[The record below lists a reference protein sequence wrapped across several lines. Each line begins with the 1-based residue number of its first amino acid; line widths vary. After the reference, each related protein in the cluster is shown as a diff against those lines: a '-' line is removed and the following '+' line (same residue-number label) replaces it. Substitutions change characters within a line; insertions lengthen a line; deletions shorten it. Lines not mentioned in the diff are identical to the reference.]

1 MAWFNIFG
9 SETRANT
16 TFDANQ
22 ITISST
28 STGSEWKAFFNLD
41 DYDVGEITANK
52 AMEITSVYSAVNF
65 IADQFASLPCH
76 VFRNLPKGAGTEK
89 AENDPL
95 HAMMGGVVND
105 NYLTSFQWRKAM
117 AISVLLNGRAYSHIE
132 RDVAGRERNLR
143 PLEFDKVEPRIRSG
157 RLEYVETRL
166 NGTRVV
172 HPASDII
179 DMNPNPM
186 MDGVSHYNPVH
197 QNRHTF
203 KLMLA
208 AEKFTANTFNNGGVP
223 PLQLVSTVPSSPG
236 ATERAGNKVFD
247 ALKNAVAMKRNVLP
261 LPEGYELKPIGL
273 DPAKMQLL
281 DLRRWM
287 VSETARIFRL
297 PKFFLND
304 TDGGTL
310 ANVEHQAQSLVK
322 NTLTPMLIA
331 PFEGEMSAKCGKRN
345 TYVRLNLNAFVR
357 GAFKDQLE
365 GLRTAVHG
373 SIFTPN
379 EARGYMELPPVEE
392 GDKLMIQGA
401 TIALEDAGKHLSQP
415 APATPEEPD
424 ANNADSDPTE

>member
-1 MAWFNIFG
+1 MATFGIFG
-9 SETRANT
+9 QESRSNT
-16 TFDANQ
+16 QIDAQ
-22 ITISST
+22 SVTISST
-28 STGSEWKAFFNLD
+28 SSGSEWKAFFGID
-41 DYDVGEITANK
+41 DVEVGEITPQK

-76 VFRNLPKGAGTEK
+76 VYRNLPKGAGTEK
-89 AENDPL
+89 AEADPL
-95 HAMMGGVVND
+95 HAMMSGVVND
-105 NYLTSFQWRKAM
+105 NFLTSFQWRKAM

-132 RDVAGRERNLR
+132 RDGAGRERNLR
-143 PLEFDKVEPRIRSG
+143 PLEFDKIEPRLRGG

-166 NGTRVV
+166 DGSKAV
-172 HPASDII
+172 HPAADII
-179 DMNPNPM
+179 DLNPNPK
-186 MDGVSHYNPVH
+186 MDGVSHYNPVY
-197 QNRHTF
+197 QNRHTL

-223 PLQLVSTVPSSPG
+223 PLQLVSTVASSPQ

-261 LPEGYELKPIGL
+261 LPDGYELKPIGL
-273 DPAKMQLL
+273 DPAKLQLL

-310 ANVEHQAQSLVK
+310 ANVESQASSLVK

-357 GAFKDQLE
+357 GAFRDQLE

-401 TIALEDAGKHLSQP
+401 TIALEDAGKHLNQP